1 MQSKQKRDR
10 HPTIPVYL
18 LLCLNDFQ
26 TFRQSSACTPAVWRH
41 VIPELVLMLF
51 IRKRVAAEVT
61 SDHWAVSFS
70 CINKNVQKCSFLFHS
85 ILLCIIISPAHG
97 LEFSRTVLDLLHP
110 DRWIRHI
117 LFFCFL
123 NRSFSGLRLRY
134 NAFFQERKVQKAKNV
149 FKSEEFTQ
157 IFPITPEFWIFYS

>member
-85 ILLCIIISPAHG
+85 ILLCIIISPAMAWSSV
-97 LEFSRTVLDLLHP
+97 EPSWIFYIR

-117 LFFCFL
+117 LFFSFL

-157 IFPITPEFWIFYS
+157 IFPITTEFWIFNS